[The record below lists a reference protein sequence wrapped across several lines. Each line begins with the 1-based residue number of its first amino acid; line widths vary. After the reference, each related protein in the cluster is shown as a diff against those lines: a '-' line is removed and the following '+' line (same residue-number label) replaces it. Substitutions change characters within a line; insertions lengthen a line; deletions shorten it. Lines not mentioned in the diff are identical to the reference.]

1 MTPQELKSSLILALA
16 YSLRMFG
23 MFIILPIFAV
33 YASNLADTPSE
44 FQIGLALGIYG
55 LTQALF
61 QIPFGLASDR
71 YGRKKIIYLGLFIFI
86 AGSIVAGLSSNI
98 NIIILGRALQ
108 GAGAISAV
116 LAAFVADLTTEE
128 FRTRAMAIIGGS
140 IGLTFILSLIL
151 GPILNSLIGVPGIF
165 YLMACLSFIV
175 FFIIKYF
182 VPEKKININNNEMS
196 FSTIKNILKK
206 VDLQQLNFGIFAL
219 HATQII
225 MFMIIPFLII
235 NNGGLDLKDHWM
247 VYLPVLLISFLFTF
261 PMIIVAEKL
270 RKIKFIFLLSI
281 IVLVISQILFIFMTN
296 DSIGIFISLI
306 IYFLGFNFLEA
317 SLPSMVSKIAPFNQ
331 KGLALGV
338 YNTSQSLGIF
348 AGGAIGGLIANHYGY
363 DISFLACLVL
373 LVAWFVLSLKIKIP
387 ATKNNDG

>member
-33 YASNLADTPSE
+33 YASNLPDTPSE

-71 YGRKKIIYLGLFIFI
+71 YGRKKIIYLGLLIFI
-86 AGSIVAGLSSNI
+86 VGSVVAGLSSNI
-98 NIIILGRALQ
+98 NLIILGRALQ

-116 LAAFVADLTTEE
+116 LAAFVADLTTEG

-151 GPILNSLIGVPGIF
+151 GPILNSLIGVSGIF

-175 FFIIKYF
+175 FLIIKYF
-182 VPEKKININNNEMS
+182 VPEKKINTNNNEMS
-196 FSTIKNILKK
+196 FSKIKIILKRF
-206 VDLQQLNFGIFAL
+206 DLQQLNFGIFAL

-270 RKIKFIFLLSI
+270 RKTKFVFLLSI
-281 IVLVISQILFIFMTN
+281 IVLVTSQFLFIFMTS
-296 DSIGIFISLI
+296 DFVGIFISLI

-317 SLPSMVSKIAPFNQ
+317 SLPSMVSKIAPLNQ

-348 AGGAIGGLIANHYGY
+348 AGGAMGGLIANHYGY
-363 DISFLACLVL
+363 DTSFLACLVL
-373 LVAWFVLSLKIKIP
+373 LVAWFVLALTIKIP
-387 ATKNNDG
+387 ATKK